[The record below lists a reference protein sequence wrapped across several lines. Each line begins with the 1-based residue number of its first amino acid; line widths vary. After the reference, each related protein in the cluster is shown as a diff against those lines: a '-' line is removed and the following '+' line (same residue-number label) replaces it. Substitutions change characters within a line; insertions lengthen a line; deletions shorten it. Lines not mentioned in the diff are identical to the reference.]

1 MALACVGVLDGT
13 GLPTSAS
20 WMPLPVAV
28 PPSPKLQVTLVGV
41 HTRGMVTPTTVTE
54 EFTVGAVAQ

>member
-1 MALACVGVLDGT
+1 M
-13 GLPTSAS
+13 S
-20 WMPLPVAV
+20 LPVAV

-41 HTRGMVTPTTVTE
+41 HTRGMVTPTTVTA